1 MIELDVAE
9 RIPLPGGEIELAR
22 PRDADKRAEL
32 SPRGEFRATKRPVTG
47 YGTGGFG
54 GGRY

>member
-22 PRDADKRAEL
+22 PRDAEALL
-32 SPRGEFRATKRPVTG
+32 SEESFEHE
-47 YGTGGFG
+47 
-54 GGRY
+54 